1 MNRTNVLANTL
12 SVSILAMLGLC
23 ASPQALL
30 AQDPVHLSLTR
41 PGGFPGVPL
50 VTGVLPGSNSV
61 TITWDGPSGY
71 YRVQQK
77 ARVTDAAWQTVGTPS
92 ATRSLTLPTPSTNA
106 FFRVSGPSPRYA
118 GAEACAECHEATFTR
133 FTATPHAQALEGLRE
148 VNHHQDSSCL
158 PCHTV
163 GFQLP
168 TGFTT
173 EAATPHLAGVQ
184 CENCH
189 GPAANHAANDSDL
202 TARPRQELAAQ
213 VCGGCH
219 SVDRFPTYQEWEQ
232 SGHVK
237 VTEDM
242 NPAGRI
248 SNCGRCHSGS
258 ARLSMVKGT
267 PLPTRDANVGIT
279 CAVCH
284 DPHSQHVWVNPLT
297 HTVTTNQLRN
307 PVASTNDFFLSTAD
321 NFSAKYNENINI
333 CAQCHNHRGA
343 SWASSSRPPH
353 HSPQYNMM
361 LGTVGV
367 FPAASPAAKISS
379 HGGLIEKQCV
389 GCHMPKNH
397 DPNTGAETLAS
408 HTFAVDNF
416 DSCRSCHPLPE
427 LLLDFSKLV
436 VSTRLL
442 EIKGYLDTWALQKA
456 PAAIQKYGK
465 LAWEYDNAGQL
476 SSPNG
481 TLRGPVSNT
490 NAALDEQKYVPDA
503 IKKARFNL
511 YLVAHDGSSG
521 VHNPLYTIALLDAAE
536 AWVSQELSR

>member
-1 MNRTNVLANTL
+1 MNRTNVLAKTL
-12 SVSILAMLGLC
+12 SVSILAMLGLH
-23 ASPQALL
+23 ASAMILQAQ
-30 AQDPVHLSLTR
+30 APVHLSVTR
-41 PGGFPGVPL
+41 PGGMPGVPV
-50 VTGVLPGSNSV
+50 VTGVLPGTNSV
-61 TITWDGPSGY
+61 TVTWDGPSGY

-77 ARVTDAAWQTVGTPS
+77 SQVADAGWQTVGAAS
-92 ATRSLTLPTPSTNA
+92 ATRSLTLPGAAAQA
-106 FFRVSGPSPRYA
+106 FFRVSGPAPRYA
-118 GAEACAECHEATFTR
+118 GAEACAECHEATYNKVA
-133 FTATPHAQALEGLRE
+133 ATTHTQALEGLRE
-148 VNHHQDSSCL
+148 VNHHLDPSCL

-168 TGFTT
+168 TGFTS

-219 SVDRFPTYQEWEQ
+219 SVDRFPTYQEWEL
-232 SGHVK
+232 SKHVH

-242 NPAGRI
+242 NPSGRI

-258 ARLSMVKGT
+258 ARLSMIKGT
-267 PLPTRDANVGIT
+267 PLPAGDANVGIT

-284 DPHSQHVWVNPLT
+284 DPHAQRTWVNPLT
-297 HTVTTNQLRN
+297 HAVTTNQLRN

-321 NFSAKYNENINI
+321 TFSAKYNENINI
-333 CAQCHNHRGA
+333 CGQCHNHRGA
-343 SWASSSRPPH
+343 SWATSSRPPH

-361 LGTVGV
+361 LGTVGE
-367 FPAASPAAKISS
+367 FPAGTPASKISS
-379 HGGLIEKQCV
+379 HGQIEKQCV
-389 GCHMPKNH
+389 SCHMPKNH

-408 HTFAVDNF
+408 HTFAVSSF

-436 VSTRLL
+436 VTTRLL
-442 EIKGYLDTWALQKA
+442 ELKGYLDRWATQKA
-456 PAAIQKYGK
+456 PAAIQKYGT

-476 SSPNG
+476 SNPRG
-481 TLRGPVSNT
+481 TLRGPVSSSDPT
-490 NAALDEQKYVPDA
+490 RDEQKYVPEA

-511 YLVAHDGSSG
+511 YLVAHDASSG
-521 VHNPLYTIALLDAAE
+521 VHNPAHTIALLDAAE
-536 AWVSQELSR
+536 TWIAQELNR